1 MVEQKVL
8 AEHSFYVSDDEKSIA
23 VQDLLEDLK
32 VSCASVSCVCQL
44 PIHYVHFFMEIFLFP

>member
-1 MVEQKVL
+1 MAGSEGGVKVEQKVL

-32 VSCASVSCVCQL
+32 VS
-44 PIHYVHFFMEIFLFP
+44 